1 MLHLC
6 NAIALFFAL
15 VMAWPL
21 GLWFNSS
28 NFQKWWLSRLAGDLV
43 QTLEN
48 LEMKKTLV
56 ALAALAATAS
66 FAQSFVT
73 LSGRASMDVSTFE
86 AKGSTNGV
94 ASDNN
99 SRVRV
104 ADTSSRITFAAQED
118 LGAGSRAG
126 VYCETGI
133 NIDTANANGQANTAN
148 ANTSEWCSRE
158 GRLYYGNNLAEIRL
172 GRQNV
177 WWTQG
182 ALNQVGS
189 RHMGSDSFTNL
200 QNGGV
205 GVYGVRVENTALVNF
220 NGDAGAFAGSQ
231 VYAGRMGGATG
242 EGATAS
248 ATQITNGQ
256 FAGGKLV
263 YTAGQLIGMI
273 DYQTS
278 HNSAVATASTGNT
291 SSFDRTATKLGL
303 GYKYAGAAS
312 SSIVSA
318 QMWNKKRTDLTNAS
332 NSLVLAGGLTG
343 TATTNTGSGKDS
355 GYGFVVEHD
364 LGANR
369 MVVAQWG
376 KANNLKD
383 STGADVA
390 SSGATAYT
398 IGFRQSL
405 SKRTHVYTAYHTIKN
420 DANVNYN
427 MSGGNYASAATV
439 ANGAQVKILALGM
452 QHDF

>member
-1 MLHLC
+1 
-6 NAIALFFAL
+6 
-15 VMAWPL
+15 
-21 GLWFNSS
+21 
-28 NFQKWWLSRLAGDLV
+28 
-43 QTLEN
+43 
-48 LEMKKTLV
+48 MKKTLV

-86 AKGSTNGV
+86 AKGSTLG
-94 ASDNN
+94 AAYDNN

-118 LGAGSRAG
+118 LGAGSKAG

-148 ANTSEWCSRE
+148 VNTSEWCSRE

-231 VYAGRMGGATG
+231 VYAGRMGTTTG
-242 EGATAS
+242 EGAVAS

-263 YTAGQLIGMI
+263 YTAGQIIGMV

-278 HNSAVATASTGNT
+278 HNSAAASGAAN
-291 SSFDRTATKLGL
+291 SFDRSATKLGL

-318 QMWNKKRTDLTNAS
+318 QMWNKKRTDLTNGSAA
-332 NSLVLAGGLTG
+332 LALAGGTTG
-343 TATTNTGSGKDS
+343 VTTAVTGSGKDS

-390 SSGATAYT
+390 STGATAYT
-398 IGFRQSL
+398 LGFRQSL
-405 SKRTHVYTAYHTIKN
+405 SKRTHVYAAYHTIKN

-427 MSGGNYASAATV
+427 MSGGNYSSAANV
-439 ANGAQVKILALGM
+439 ANGAQIKIMALGM

>member
-1 MLHLC
+1 
-6 NAIALFFAL
+6 
-15 VMAWPL
+15 
-21 GLWFNSS
+21 
-28 NFQKWWLSRLAGDLV
+28 
-43 QTLEN
+43 
-48 LEMKKTLV
+48 MKKTLV

-86 AKGSTNGV
+86 AKGSTANTT
-94 ASDNN
+94 ANN
-99 SRVRV
+99 YDFNRRVRV

-133 NIDTANANGQANTAN
+133 NIDTANANGQANSAN

-158 GRLYYGNNLAEIRL
+158 GRLYYGNNTAEIRL

-189 RHMGSDSFTNL
+189 RHMGSDSITNL

-205 GVYGVRVENTALVNF
+205 GVYGVRVENTALINF
-220 NGDAGAFAGSQ
+220 GGNLGAFAGSQ
-231 VYAGRMGGATG
+231 VYAGRMGGTSG
-242 EGATAS
+242 EGAVAAGTGSTTNS
-248 ATQITNGQ
+248 AAIGQ

-263 YTAGQLIGMI
+263 YTAGQIVGMV

-278 HNSAVATASTGNT
+278 HNSAASGAANSATAVAA
-291 SSFDRTATKLGL
+291 FDRSATKLGL

-318 QMWNKKRTDLTNAS
+318 QMWNKKRTDLSS
-332 NSLVLAGGLTG
+332 NTAYAATPVLAGGSTG
-343 TATTNTGSGKDS
+343 IITQNTGSGKDS
-355 GYGFVVEHD
+355 GYAFNVEHD

-369 MVVAQWG
+369 MVVAQYG

-383 STGADVA
+383 ASGTEVA
-390 SSGATAYT
+390 NTGATAYT
-398 IGFRQSL
+398 IGFRQAL
-405 SKRTHVYTAYHTIKN
+405 SKHTHGYAYTGLDGSRWCK
-420 DANVNYN
+420 
-427 MSGGNYASAATV
+427 
-439 ANGAQVKILALGM
+439 Q
-452 QHDF
+452 

>member
-1 MLHLC
+1 
-6 NAIALFFAL
+6 
-15 VMAWPL
+15 
-21 GLWFNSS
+21 
-28 NFQKWWLSRLAGDLV
+28 
-43 QTLEN
+43 LEN

-133 NIDTANANGQANTAN
+133 NIDTANASGQANNAN

-189 RHMGSDSFTNL
+189 RHMGSDTFTNL

-220 NGDAGAFAGSQ
+220 GGDAGAFAGSQ

-242 EGATAS
+242 EAAVAAGTA
-248 ATQITNGQ
+248 AANNPAAIGQ

-263 YTAGQLIGMI
+263 YTAGQIIGML

-278 HNSAVATASTGNT
+278 HNSVAATGV
-291 SSFDRTATKLGL
+291 SSFDRSAVKLGL
-303 GYKYAGAAS
+303 GYKYAGAAN

-318 QMWNKKRTDLTNAS
+318 QMWNKKRTDLTAPATAN
-332 NSLVLAGGLTG
+332 VTIAGGTTG
-343 TATTNTGSGKDS
+343 VATTNSGSGKDS
-355 GYGFVVEHD
+355 GYGFVV
-364 LGANR
+364 
-369 MVVAQWG
+369 
-376 KANNLKD
+376 
-383 STGADVA
+383 
-390 SSGATAYT
+390 
-398 IGFRQSL
+398 
-405 SKRTHVYTAYHTIKN
+405 
-420 DANVNYN
+420 
-427 MSGGNYASAATV
+427 
-439 ANGAQVKILALGM
+439 
-452 QHDF
+452 

>member
-1 MLHLC
+1 
-6 NAIALFFAL
+6 
-15 VMAWPL
+15 
-21 GLWFNSS
+21 
-28 NFQKWWLSRLAGDLV
+28 
-43 QTLEN
+43 
-48 LEMKKTLV
+48 MKKTLV

-73 LSGRASMDVSTFE
+73 LSGRASMDVSTYE
-86 AKGSTNGV
+86 ATGSTIGATN
-94 ASDNN
+94 DYR

-133 NIDTANANGQANTAN
+133 NIDNAKATGQADNAN

-158 GRLYYGNNLAEIRL
+158 GRLYYGNNTAEIRL

-189 RHMGSDSFTNL
+189 RHMGSDSITNL

-205 GVYGVRVENTALVNF
+205 GVYGVRLENMVMVNF
-220 NGDAGAFAGSQ
+220 NSGLGAFAGSQ
-231 VYAGRMGGATG
+231 VYAGRMGTTTG
-242 EGATAS
+242 EGAAANTN
-248 ATQITNGQ
+248 TNGQ
-256 FAGGKLV
+256 YAGGKLM
-263 YTAGQLIGMI
+263 YTAGQIVGMV

-278 HNSAVATASTGNT
+278 HNSATATGV
-291 SSFDRTATKLGL
+291 SSFDRSATKLGL

-318 QMWNKKRTDLTNAS
+318 QVWNKKRTDLSGVATLKLSGGGAQTA
-332 NSLVLAGGLTG
+332 VLSTD
-343 TATTNTGSGKDS
+343 TANTGSGKDS
-355 GYGFVVEHD
+355 GYAFNVEHD

-369 MVVAQWG
+369 MLVAQYG
-376 KANNLKD
+376 KANNLKNA
-383 STGADVA
+383 SGAEQDGT
-390 SSGATAYT
+390 GATAYT
-398 IGFRQSL
+398 IGFRQAL
-405 SKRTHVYTAYHTIKN
+405 SKRTHVYAAYHTIKN
-420 DANVNYN
+420 DANINYN
-427 MSGGNYASAATV
+427 MSGGNYASAAAV
-439 ANGAQVKILALGM
+439 GNGAQVKIMALGM